1 MATRGRKWLIAVVL
15 ALAAALIV
23 VVIVTNYMQRKRQ
36 AFLDTLVIGGPVDA
50 AVAAGSSTDPGQGTL
65 TVWVPTALVGGD
77 YWVYID
83 GRIASAPPH
92 SNSAGKNGFIWP
104 SQRHDD
110 DNRAI
115 GWDIEVT
122 DHSGNFRGQL
132 AIRHGYFLNDAAYL
146 SYIKQYLDPA
156 SGDSMGLF
164 SAVNLPIQPG
174 PYTVEVIYFSHDHY
188 DASFPFAISPKYHAT
203 VEDRSST
210 ELHIGVP
217 DDWASFSMPV
227 AARGNPACDK
237 KPDVSYI
244 VEQMDA
250 YLDDP
255 VVEALSM
262 HKEYSDTDGVVTLD
276 LPAADGG
283 PREFDSAQITDIARA
298 ILAHYYKID
307 EGPSQSYIE
316 DCKNSHP
323 EWSSS
328 LDEYGIVIG
337 RVKDELQFVHRLAG
351 K

>member
-164 SAVNLPIQPG
+164 SAVNLPFNLDLIPLRSFTFPTITMTLRSHLRFPQSI
-174 PYTVEVIYFSHDHY
+174 TQLLRIEV
-188 DASFPFAISPKYHAT
+188 A
-203 VEDRSST
+203 RSS
-210 ELHIGVP
+210 I
-217 DDWASFSMPV
+217 
-227 AARGNPACDK
+227 
-237 KPDVSYI
+237 
-244 VEQMDA
+244 
-250 YLDDP
+250 
-255 VVEALSM
+255 
-262 HKEYSDTDGVVTLD
+262 
-276 LPAADGG
+276 
-283 PREFDSAQITDIARA
+283 
-298 ILAHYYKID
+298 
-307 EGPSQSYIE
+307 
-316 DCKNSHP
+316 
-323 EWSSS
+323 
-328 LDEYGIVIG
+328 
-337 RVKDELQFVHRLAG
+337 
-351 K
+351 